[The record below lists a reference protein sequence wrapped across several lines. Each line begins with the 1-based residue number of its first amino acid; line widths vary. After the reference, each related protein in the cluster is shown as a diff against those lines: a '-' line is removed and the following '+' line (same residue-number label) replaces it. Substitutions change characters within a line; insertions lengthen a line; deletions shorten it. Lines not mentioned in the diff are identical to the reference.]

1 METAEIFGW
10 IFFFIVI
17 TLLFFAAFGRSNLT
31 EESIEEYM
39 ETLMK
44 EDALN
49 RKNR

>member
-17 TLLFFAAFGRSNLT
+17 TLLFFAAFGGSNLT

-44 EDALN
+44 EDTS
-49 RKNR
+49 RKR

>member
-1 METAEIFGW
+1 MQTAEIFGW

-17 TLLFFAAFGRSNLT
+17 TLLFFAAFGGSNLT

-44 EDALN
+44 EDAS
-49 RKNR
+49 RKQR